1 MRSYNLRD
9 LTNIAQYNKFN
20 RDTLEKALRLS
31 EILKLFNEN
40 EEFKGKYV
48 LKGGTAI
55 NLCLFDFPRLSVDI
69 DMNFNS
75 NSSKEEMLKMRELH
89 RKLISAFVSLD
100 GYTIDSKS
108 RFTFTLDSYLL
119 KYTNA
124 AGSRDNIKI
133 ELNYSN
139 RVQILEPVNYELSS
153 KIIDNKS
160 VLALNKIELYG
171 SKIAALIGRTTA
183 RDVFDVFQLI
193 NHKIL
198 LDNELEM
205 LKKSSIFYLSM
216 SNEFQPFGDLLNQF
230 KKNLENMSFSAVKR
244 NLIPLLHVGETI
256 DMDVFKQSV
265 SQFIQTLFE
274 LTETEQKYI
283 DLFNAGEFN
292 PELLFDKA
300 IADRLKEHPMVL
312 WKMTNHNNK
321 NNN

>member
-1 MRSYNLRD
+1 MRSYNIRD

-20 RDTLEKALRLS
+20 RDTLEKVLRLS
-31 EILKLFNEN
+31 ELLKLFNEN

-89 RKLISAFVSLD
+89 RKLISAFVTLD
-100 GYTIDSKS
+100 GYTIDPKS
-108 RFTFTLDSYLL
+108 RFTFTLDSYML

-139 RVQILEPVNYELSS
+139 RIQILEPVNYELSS
-153 KIIDNKS
+153 KIIDNES

-193 NHKIL
+193 NNQIL

-205 LKKSSIFYLSM
+205 LKKCSIFYLLT

-230 KKNLENMSFSAVKR
+230 KKNMENMSFSAIKR
-244 NLIPLLHVGETI
+244 NLIPLLHVGERI
-256 DMDVFKQSV
+256 DTDAFKQTV
-265 SQFIQTLFE
+265 SQFIETLFE

-283 DLFNAGEFN
+283 DSFNAGEFN

-300 IADRLKEHPMVL
+300 IADRLKEQSMAL
-312 WKMTNHNNK
+312 WKMMNHK
-321 NNN
+321 

>member
-1 MRSYNLRD
+1 MRSYNIRD

-20 RDTLEKALRLS
+20 RDTLEKVLRLS
-31 EILKLFNEN
+31 ELLKLFNEN

-75 NSSKEEMLKMRELH
+75 NSSKEEMLETRELH

-100 GYTIDSKS
+100 GYTIDPKS

-139 RVQILEPVNYELSS
+139 RIQILEPVNYKLSS
-153 KIIDNKS
+153 KIIDNES
-160 VLALNKIELYG
+160 ILALNKVELYG

-183 RDVFDVFQLI
+183 RDIFDVFQLI
-193 NHKIL
+193 NKQIL
-198 LDNELEM
+198 LDSELDM
-205 LKKSSIFYLSM
+205 LKKCSIFYLLT
-216 SNEFQPFGDLLNQF
+216 SNEFQSLGDLLNQF
-230 KKNLENMSFSAVKR
+230 KKNMENMSFSAIKR
-244 NLIPLLHVGETI
+244 NLIPLLHVGERI
-256 DMDVFKQSV
+256 DTDAFKQTV
-265 SQFIQTLFE
+265 SQFIETLFE

-283 DLFNAGEFN
+283 DSFNAGEFN

-312 WKMTNHNNK
+312 WKMMNHK
-321 NNN
+321 

>member
-1 MRSYNLRD
+1 MRSYNLRN

-20 RDTLEKALRLS
+20 RDKLEIVLRLS
-31 EILKLFNEN
+31 ELLKLFNEN

-69 DMNFNS
+69 DMNFNF
-75 NSSKEEMLKMRELH
+75 NSTKEEMLEMRELH
-89 RKLISAFVSLD
+89 RKLISAFVALD
-100 GYTIDSKS
+100 GYTIDPKS

-124 AGSRDNIKI
+124 AGSRDTIKI

-139 RVQILEPVNYELSS
+139 RIQILEPVNYKLSS
-153 KIIDNKS
+153 KIINNES
-160 VLALNKIELYG
+160 ILALNKIELYG

-183 RDVFDVFQLI
+183 RDIFDVFQLI
-193 NHKIL
+193 NNQIL
-198 LDNELEM
+198 LDSELDM
-205 LKKSSIFYLSM
+205 LKKCSIFYLLT

-230 KKNLENMSFSAVKR
+230 KKNMENMSFRAIKR

-256 DMDVFKQSV
+256 YIDDFKQTV
-265 SQFIQTLFE
+265 SQFIETLFK

-283 DLFNAGEFN
+283 DFFNEGKFN
-292 PELLFDKA
+292 PELLFDKT
-300 IADRLKEHPMVL
+300 ISDRLKEHPMVL
-312 WKMTNHNNK
+312 WKMMNHK
-321 NNN
+321 

>member
-1 MRSYNLRD
+1 MRSYNIRD

-20 RDTLEKALRLS
+20 RDTLEKVLRLS
-31 EILKLFNEN
+31 ELLKLFNEN

-55 NLCLFDFPRLSVDI
+55 NLCLFDFPRISVDI

-75 NSSKEEMLKMRELH
+75 NSSKEEMLETRELH

-100 GYTIDSKS
+100 GYTIDPKS

-139 RVQILEPVNYELSS
+139 RIQILEPVNYKLSS
-153 KIIDNKS
+153 KIIDNES
-160 VLALNKIELYG
+160 ILALNKVELYG

-183 RDVFDVFQLI
+183 RDIFDVFQLI
-193 NHKIL
+193 NKQIL
-198 LDNELEM
+198 LDSELDM
-205 LKKSSIFYLSM
+205 LKKCSIFYLLT
-216 SNEFQPFGDLLNQF
+216 SNEFQSLGDLLNQF
-230 KKNLENMSFSAVKR
+230 KKNMENMSFSAIKR
-244 NLIPLLHVGETI
+244 NLIPLLHVGERI
-256 DMDVFKQSV
+256 DTDAFKQTV
-265 SQFIQTLFE
+265 SQFIETLFV

-283 DLFNAGEFN
+283 DSFNAGEFN

-312 WKMTNHNNK
+312 WKMMNHK
-321 NNN
+321 

>member
-1 MRSYNLRD
+1 MRNYNLRD
-9 LTNIAQYNKFN
+9 LTKIAQYNKFN
-20 RDTLEKALRLS
+20 RDTLEKVFRLS
-31 EILKLFNEN
+31 ELLKLFNEN
-40 EEFKGKYV
+40 EELKGKYV

-69 DMNFNS
+69 DMDFNS
-75 NSSKEEMLKMRELH
+75 NSSKEEMLEMRELH
-89 RKLISAFVSLD
+89 RKLISAFVALD
-100 GYTIDSKS
+100 GYTIDPKS

-139 RVQILEPVNYELSS
+139 RIQILEPVNYKLSS
-153 KIIDNKS
+153 KIIDNES
-160 VLALNKIELYG
+160 ILALNKVELYG

-183 RDVFDVFQLI
+183 RDVFDVFQLV
-193 NHKIL
+193 NNQIL
-198 LDNELEM
+198 LDNELDI
-205 LKKSSIFYLSM
+205 LKKCSIFYLLM

-230 KKNLENMSFSAVKR
+230 KKNMKNMSFSAIKR
-244 NLIPLLHVGETI
+244 NLIPLLHVGERI
-256 DMDVFKQSV
+256 DTDAFKQTV
-265 SQFIQTLFE
+265 SQFIETLFE

-283 DLFNAGEFN
+283 DSFNAGEFN

-312 WKMTNHNNK
+312 WKMMNHK
-321 NNN
+321 

>member
-1 MRSYNLRD
+1 MRNYNLRD

-20 RDTLEKALRLS
+20 RDTLEKVFRLS
-31 EILKLFNEN
+31 ELLKLFNEN
-40 EEFKGKYV
+40 EELKGKYV

-75 NSSKEEMLKMRELH
+75 NSSKEEMLEMRELH
-89 RKLISAFVSLD
+89 RKLISAFVALD
-100 GYTIDSKS
+100 GYTIDPKS

-139 RVQILEPVNYELSS
+139 RIQILEPANYKLSS
-153 KIIDNKS
+153 KIIDNES
-160 VLALNKIELYG
+160 ILALNKVELYG

-183 RDVFDVFQLI
+183 RDIFDVFQLI
-193 NHKIL
+193 SNQIL
-198 LDNELEM
+198 LDNELDI
-205 LKKSSIFYLSM
+205 LKKCSIFYLLM

-230 KKNLENMSFSAVKR
+230 KKNMENLSFSAIKR
-244 NLIPLLHVGETI
+244 NLIPLLHVGERI
-256 DMDVFKQSV
+256 DTDVFKQTV
-265 SQFIQTLFE
+265 SQFIETLFE

-283 DLFNAGEFN
+283 DSFNAGEFN

-300 IADRLKEHPMVL
+300 IADRLKEHPMAL
-312 WKMTNHNNK
+312 WKMKNH
-321 NNN
+321 

>member
-1 MRSYNLRD
+1 MRSYNIRD

-20 RDTLEKALRLS
+20 RDTLEKVLRLS
-31 EILKLFNEN
+31 ELLKLFNEN

-75 NSSKEEMLKMRELH
+75 NSSKEEMLETRELH

-100 GYTIDSKS
+100 GYTIDPKS

-139 RVQILEPVNYELSS
+139 RIQILEPVNYKLSS
-153 KIIDNKS
+153 KIIDNES
-160 VLALNKIELYG
+160 ILALNKVELYG

-183 RDVFDVFQLI
+183 RDIFDVFQLI
-193 NHKIL
+193 NKQIL
-198 LDNELEM
+198 LDSELDM
-205 LKKSSIFYLSM
+205 LKKCSIFYLLT
-216 SNEFQPFGDLLNQF
+216 SNEFQSLGDLLNQF
-230 KKNLENMSFSAVKR
+230 KKNMENMSFSAIKR
-244 NLIPLLHVGETI
+244 NLIPLLHVGERI
-256 DMDVFKQSV
+256 DTDAFKQTV
-265 SQFIQTLFE
+265 SQFIETLFE

-283 DLFNAGEFN
+283 DSFNGGEFN

-312 WKMTNHNNK
+312 WKMMNHK
-321 NNN
+321 

>member
-1 MRSYNLRD
+1 MRNYNLRD

-20 RDTLEKALRLS
+20 RDTLEKVFRLS
-31 EILKLFNEN
+31 ELLKLFNEN
-40 EEFKGKYV
+40 EELKGKYV

-75 NSSKEEMLKMRELH
+75 NSSKEEMLEIRELH
-89 RKLISAFVSLD
+89 RKLISAFVALD
-100 GYTIDSKS
+100 GYTIDPKS

-139 RVQILEPVNYELSS
+139 RIQILEPVNYKLSS
-153 KIIDNKS
+153 KIIDNES
-160 VLALNKIELYG
+160 ILALNKVELYG

-183 RDVFDVFQLI
+183 RDVFDVFQLV
-193 NHKIL
+193 NNQIL
-198 LDNELEM
+198 LDNELDI
-205 LKKSSIFYLSM
+205 LKKCSIFYILM

-230 KKNLENMSFSAVKR
+230 KKNMENLSFSAIKR
-244 NLIPLLHVGETI
+244 NLIPLLHVGERI
-256 DMDVFKQSV
+256 DTDAFKQTV
-265 SQFIQTLFE
+265 SQFIETLFE

-283 DLFNAGEFN
+283 DSFNAGEFN

-300 IADRLKEHPMVL
+300 IADRLKEHPMAL
-312 WKMTNHNNK
+312 WKMK
-321 NNN
+321 NNLQND

>member
-1 MRSYNLRD
+1 MRSYNIRD

-20 RDTLEKALRLS
+20 RDTLEKVLRLS
-31 EILKLFNEN
+31 ELLKLFNEN
-40 EEFKGKYV
+40 EELKGKYV

-75 NSSKEEMLKMRELH
+75 NSSKEEMLEMRELH
-89 RKLISAFVSLD
+89 RKLISAFVALD
-100 GYTIDSKS
+100 GYTIDPKS

-133 ELNYSN
+133 ELNYSS
-139 RVQILEPVNYELSS
+139 RIQILEPVNYKLSS
-153 KIIDNKS
+153 KVIDNES
-160 VLALNKIELYG
+160 ILALNKVELYG

-193 NHKIL
+193 KNQIL
-198 LDNELEM
+198 QGNEIDL
-205 LKKSSIFYLSM
+205 LKKCSIFYLLT
-216 SNEFQPFGDLLNQF
+216 SNEFQPIGDLLNQF
-230 KKNLENMSFSAVKR
+230 KKNMENLSFTAIKR
-244 NLIPLLHVGETI
+244 NLIPLLHVGERI
-256 DMDVFKQSV
+256 DTDAFKQTV
-265 SQFIQTLFE
+265 SQFIETLFE

-283 DLFNAGEFN
+283 DSFNAGEFN

-300 IADRLKEHPMVL
+300 IADRLKEHPMAL
-312 WKMTNHNNK
+312 WKMKNHK
-321 NNN
+321 

>member
-20 RDTLEKALRLS
+20 RDTLEKIFRLS
-31 EILKLFNEN
+31 ELLKLFNEN
-40 EEFKGKYV
+40 EELKGKYI

-75 NSSKEEMLKMRELH
+75 NSSKEEMLEMRELH
-89 RKLISAFVSLD
+89 RKLISAFVALD
-100 GYTIDSKS
+100 GYTVDPKS
-108 RFTFTLDSYLL
+108 RFTFSLDSYLL

-139 RVQILEPVNYELSS
+139 RIQILEPVNYELSS
-153 KIIDNKS
+153 KLIDNES
-160 VLALNKIELYG
+160 ILALNKVELYG

-183 RDVFDVFQLI
+183 RDIFDVFQLI
-193 NHKIL
+193 NNQIL
-198 LDNELEM
+198 VDNELDM
-205 LKKSSIFYLSM
+205 LKKCSIFYLLT

-230 KKNLENMSFSAVKR
+230 KKNMENMSFSAIKR

-256 DMDVFKQSV
+256 DIDDFKQTV
-265 SQFIQTLFE
+265 SQFIETLFE

-283 DLFNAGEFN
+283 DSFNEGKFN
-292 PELLFDKA
+292 PELLFHKT

-312 WKMTNHNNK
+312 WKMMNHK
-321 NNN
+321 